1 MATYL
6 QQAQAAADSAFRAG
20 NHAALRILQEA
31 IEHFD
36 AARAFRT
43 MHHGE
48 SFARASS
55 EHRKGKAAWRRYLLS
70 RNNPEHP
77 NENA

>member
-1 MATYL
+1 MTYL
-6 QQAQAAADSAFRAG
+6 QKAQAAAEAAFEAG
-20 NHAALRILQEA
+20 NHDALRILQDA

-55 EHRKGKAAWRRYLLS
+55 EHRKGKAAWKRYLLTITT
-70 RNNPEHP
+70 R
-77 NENA
+77 